1 MHKHSDFVAISR
13 KDQAGKRSQASIDWK
28 FIERNRGIRRKKGS
42 N

>member
-13 KDQAGKRSQASIDWK
+13 KDQVGKLSQAYIDWK
-28 FIERNRGIRRKKGS
+28 FIERNRGIRRKTSS